1 MLKATSSVESQGSR
15 PRAKAASHGSK
26 LSGPASCF
34 ARPIDRRTLLAG
46 MAALGGASLLG
57 LTGCDR
63 YLEKESGKLRIA
75 MVFNAPINDGG
86 WGSSCYEA
94 MVLAA
99 EECGWET
106 AYSENVATAD
116 YGATMQAY
124 IDMGYDLV
132 YLPGNE
138 YQNSV
143 LQVSKDNPDAKFL
156 VLNGTEV
163 NAGIQ
168 AAMPDALQIGQC
180 AGALAGLLTKTNNIG
195 FIGGIEIDTTL
206 QKLEG
211 YTQAAQKVNPDV
223 RVTSAYAGS
232 FNDAAKGK
240 EIATS
245 MCSSNAVDVLFGDAS
260 VVDAGAREAQAAFP
274 GTYNIGQPNDLGG
287 KDDPL
292 VPNSVVTDNVVLIVQ
307 CMRDYEAGDYGG
319 RTVLGDL
326 SNGGVSIGTFS
337 DIVPADVREEYLEIV
352 DAIER
357 GAF

>member
-1 MLKATSSVESQGSR
+1 MTSAR
-15 PRAKAASHGSK
+15 M
-26 LSGPASCF
+26 SGCAMT
-34 ARPIDRRTLLAG
+34 RRGFLAG
-46 MAALGGASLLG
+46 VAALASASMLG

-63 YLEKESGKLRIA
+63 YLENESGKRRIA

-94 MVLAA
+94 MVKAA

-138 YQNSV
+138 YQSSV
-143 LQVSKDNPDAKFL
+143 LQVSRDNPDAKFL

-163 NAGIQ
+163 NDGIQ
-168 AAMPDALQIGQC
+168 AAMPDAVQIGQC
-180 AGALAGLLTKTNNIG
+180 AGALAGLLTKTDSIG

-211 YTQAAQKVNPDV
+211 YTQAAQKVNPKV

-245 MCSSNAVDVLFGDAS
+245 MCSSNAVDVMFGDAS
-260 VVDAGAREAQAAFP
+260 VVDAGAREAQAGFP

-287 KDDPL
+287 ADDPL

-307 CMRDYEAGDYGG
+307 CMRDYEAGEYGNK
-319 RTVLGDL
+319 TVLGDL
-326 SNGGVSIGTFS
+326 SNGGVSVGTFS
-337 DIVPADVREEYLEIV
+337 SIVPPEIQEEFLQII
-352 DAIER
+352 DQIR
-357 GAF
+357 DGAF

>member
-1 MLKATSSVESQGSR
+1 MTSAR
-15 PRAKAASHGSK
+15 M
-26 LSGPASCF
+26 SGCAMT
-34 ARPIDRRTLLAG
+34 RRGFLAG
-46 MAALGGASLLG
+46 VAALASASMLG

-63 YLEKESGKLRIA
+63 YLENESGKRRIA

-94 MVLAA
+94 MVKAA

-138 YQNSV
+138 YQSSV
-143 LQVSKDNPDAKFL
+143 LQVSRDNPDAKFL

-163 NAGIQ
+163 NDGIQ
-168 AAMPDALQIGQC
+168 AAMPDAVQIGQC
-180 AGALAGLLTKTNNIG
+180 AGALAGLLTKTDSIG

-211 YTQAAQKVNPDV
+211 YTQAAQKVNPKV

-245 MCSSNAVDVLFGDAS
+245 MCSSNAVDVMFGDAS
-260 VVDAGAREAQAAFP
+260 VVDAGAREAQAGFP

-287 KDDPL
+287 ADDPL
-292 VPNSVVTDNVVLIVQ
+292 VPNSVVTDNVVHIVQ
-307 CMRDYEAGDYGG
+307 CMRDYEAGEYGNK
-319 RTVLGDL
+319 TVLGDL
-326 SNGGVSIGTFS
+326 SNGGVSVGTFS
-337 DIVPADVREEYLEIV
+337 SIVPPEIQEEYLQII
-352 DAIER
+352 DQIR
-357 GAF
+357 DGAF

>member
-1 MLKATSSVESQGSR
+1 
-15 PRAKAASHGSK
+15 
-26 LSGPASCF
+26 
-34 ARPIDRRTLLAG
+34 
-46 MAALGGASLLG
+46 
-57 LTGCDR
+57 
-63 YLEKESGKLRIA
+63 

-94 MVLAA
+94 MVKAA
-99 EECGWET
+99 EECGWDT

-138 YQNSV
+138 YQSSV
-143 LQVSKDNPDAKFL
+143 LQVSRDNPDAKFL

-163 NAGIQ
+163 NPGIQ
-168 AAMPDALQIGQC
+168 AAMPDAIQIGQA
-180 AGALAGLLTKTNNIG
+180 AGALAGLLTKTDSIG

-211 YTQAAQKVNPDV
+211 YTQAAQKVKPGV

-232 FNDAAKGK
+232 FSDAAKGK
-240 EIATS
+240 EIANS
-245 MCSSNAVDVLFGDAS
+245 MCSSNGVDVIFGDAS
-260 VVDAGAREAQAAFP
+260 VVDAGAREAQAGFP

-287 KDDPL
+287 PSDPL

-307 CMRDYEAGDYGG
+307 CMRDYEAGEYGNK
-319 RTVLGDL
+319 TVLGDL

-337 DIVPADVREEYLEIV
+337 DIVPADVQDRYLEI
-352 DAIER
+352 IEQIKA
-357 GAF
+357 GTL

>member
-1 MLKATSSVESQGSR
+1 MTSAR
-15 PRAKAASHGSK
+15 M
-26 LSGPASCF
+26 SGCAMT
-34 ARPIDRRTLLAG
+34 RRGFLAG
-46 MAALGGASLLG
+46 VAALASASMLG

-63 YLEKESGKLRIA
+63 YLENESGKRRIA

-94 MVLAA
+94 MVKAA

-138 YQNSV
+138 YQSSV

-163 NAGIQ
+163 NDGIQ
-168 AAMPDALQIGQC
+168 AAMPDAVQIGQC
-180 AGALAGLLTKTNNIG
+180 AGALAGLLTKTDSIG

-211 YTQAAQKVNPDV
+211 YTQAAQKVNPKV

-245 MCSSNAVDVLFGDAS
+245 MCSSNAVDVMFGDAS
-260 VVDAGAREAQAAFP
+260 VVDAGAREAQAGFP

-287 KDDPL
+287 ADDPL

-307 CMRDYEAGDYGG
+307 CMLDYEAGEYGNK
-319 RTVLGDL
+319 TVLGDL
-326 SNGGVSIGTFS
+326 SNGGVSVGTFS
-337 DIVPADVREEYLEIV
+337 SIVPPEIQEEYLQII
-352 DAIER
+352 DQIR
-357 GAF
+357 DGAF

>member
-1 MLKATSSVESQGSR
+1 MTSAR
-15 PRAKAASHGSK
+15 M
-26 LSGPASCF
+26 SGCAMT
-34 ARPIDRRTLLAG
+34 RRGFLAG
-46 MAALGGASLLG
+46 VVALASVSMLG

-63 YLEKESGKLRIA
+63 YLENESEKHRIA

-94 MVLAA
+94 MVKAA

-138 YQNSV
+138 YQSSV

-163 NAGIQ
+163 NDGIQ
-168 AAMPDALQIGQC
+168 AAMPDAVRIGQC
-180 AGALAGLLTKTNNIG
+180 AGALAGLLTKTDSIG

-211 YTQAAQKVNPDV
+211 YTQAAQKVNPKV

-245 MCSSNAVDVLFGDAS
+245 MCSSNAVDVMFGDAS
-260 VVDAGAREAQAAFP
+260 VVDAGAREAQAGFP

-287 KDDPL
+287 ANDPL

-307 CMRDYEAGDYGG
+307 CMRDYEAGEYGNK
-319 RTVLGDL
+319 TVLGDL

-337 DIVPADVREEYLEIV
+337 SIVPADIQDEYLRIIDQIRE
-352 DAIER
+352 
-357 GAF
+357 GSF

>member
-1 MLKATSSVESQGSR
+1 MTSAR
-15 PRAKAASHGSK
+15 M
-26 LSGPASCF
+26 SGCAMT
-34 ARPIDRRTLLAG
+34 RRGFLAG
-46 MAALGGASLLG
+46 VAALASASMLG

-63 YLEKESGKLRIA
+63 YLENESGKRRIA

-94 MVLAA
+94 MVKAA

-138 YQNSV
+138 YQSSV
-143 LQVSKDNPDAKFL
+143 LQVSRDNPDAKFL

-163 NAGIQ
+163 NDGIQ
-168 AAMPDALQIGQC
+168 AAMPDAVQIGQC
-180 AGALAGLLTKTNNIG
+180 AGALAGLLTKTDSIG

-211 YTQAAQKVNPDV
+211 YTQAAQKVNPKV

-245 MCSSNAVDVLFGDAS
+245 MCSSNAVDVMFGDAS
-260 VVDAGAREAQAAFP
+260 VVDAGAREAQAGFP

-287 KDDPL
+287 ADDPL

-307 CMRDYEAGDYGG
+307 CMRDYEAGEYGNK
-319 RTVLGDL
+319 TVLGDL
-326 SNGGVSIGTFS
+326 SNGGVSVGTFS
-337 DIVPADVREEYLEIV
+337 SIVPPEIQEEYLQII
-352 DAIER
+352 DQIR
-357 GAF
+357 DGAF

>member
-1 MLKATSSVESQGSR
+1 MTSAR
-15 PRAKAASHGSK
+15 M
-26 LSGPASCF
+26 SGCAMT
-34 ARPIDRRTLLAG
+34 RRGFLAG
-46 MAALGGASLLG
+46 VAALASASMLG

-63 YLEKESGKLRIA
+63 YLENESGKRRIA

-94 MVLAA
+94 MVKAA

-138 YQNSV
+138 YQSSV
-143 LQVSKDNPDAKFL
+143 LQVSRDNPDAKFL

-163 NAGIQ
+163 NDGIQ
-168 AAMPDALQIGQC
+168 AAMPDAVQIGQC
-180 AGALAGLLTKTNNIG
+180 AGALAGLLSKTDSIG

-211 YTQAAQKVNPDV
+211 YTQAAQKVNPKV

-245 MCSSNAVDVLFGDAS
+245 MCSSNAVDVMFGDAS
-260 VVDAGAREAQAAFP
+260 VVDAGAREAQAGFP

-287 KDDPL
+287 ADDPL
-292 VPNSVVTDNVVLIVQ
+292 VPNFVVTDNVVLIVQ
-307 CMRDYEAGDYGG
+307 CMRDYEAGEYGNK
-319 RTVLGDL
+319 TVLGDL
-326 SNGGVSIGTFS
+326 SNGGVSVGTFS
-337 DIVPADVREEYLEIV
+337 SIVPPEIQEEYLQII
-352 DAIER
+352 DQIR
-357 GAF
+357 DGAF

>member
-1 MLKATSSVESQGSR
+1 MTNTLCTARAMSR
-15 PRAKAASHGSK
+15 RG
-26 LSGPASCF
+26 F
-34 ARPIDRRTLLAG
+34 LAG
-46 MAALGGASLLG
+46 VAALAGASVLG
-57 LTGCDR
+57 LSGCDR
-63 YLEKESGKLRIA
+63 YLENESGKYRIA

-138 YQNSV
+138 YQSSV

-168 AAMPDALQIGQC
+168 AAMPDAVQIGQC
-180 AGALAGLLTKTNNIG
+180 AGALAGLLTKTNSIG

-211 YTQAAQKVNPDV
+211 YTQAAQKINPDIQ
-223 RVTSAYAGS
+223 VTTAYAGS

-245 MCSSNAVDVLFGDAS
+245 MCSSNAVDVMFGDAS
-260 VVDAGAREAQAAFP
+260 VVDAGAREAQAGFP

-287 KDDPL
+287 PDDPL

-307 CMRDYEAGDYGG
+307 CMRDYEAGEYGNK
-319 RTVLGDL
+319 TVLGDL
-326 SNGGVSIGTFS
+326 SNGGVSVGTFS
-337 DIVPADVREEYLEIV
+337 SIVPEDIQEEYLQIIDQIRE
-352 DAIER
+352 
-357 GAF
+357 GSF

>member
-1 MLKATSSVESQGSR
+1 MTSAR
-15 PRAKAASHGSK
+15 M
-26 LSGPASCF
+26 SGCAMT
-34 ARPIDRRTLLAG
+34 RRGFLAG
-46 MAALGGASLLG
+46 VAALASASMLG

-63 YLEKESGKLRIA
+63 YLENESGKRRIA

-94 MVLAA
+94 MVKAA

-138 YQNSV
+138 YQSSV
-143 LQVSKDNPDAKFL
+143 LQVSRDNPDAKFL

-163 NAGIQ
+163 NDGIQ
-168 AAMPDALQIGQC
+168 AAMPDAVQIGQC
-180 AGALAGLLTKTNNIG
+180 AGALAGLLSKTDSIG

-211 YTQAAQKVNPDV
+211 YTQAAQKVNPKV

-245 MCSSNAVDVLFGDAS
+245 MCSSNAVDVMFGDAS
-260 VVDAGAREAQAAFP
+260 VVDAGAREAQAGFP

-287 KDDPL
+287 ADDPL

-307 CMRDYEAGDYGG
+307 CMRDYEAGEYGNK
-319 RTVLGDL
+319 TVLGDL
-326 SNGGVSIGTFS
+326 SNGGVSVGTFS
-337 DIVPADVREEYLEIV
+337 SIVPPEIQEEYLQII
-352 DAIER
+352 DQIR
-357 GAF
+357 DGAF